1 MKDRKFRV
9 TAGRRHQ
16 TRKFLAGMFL
26 VLILFIVFFPVLY
39 MFCGSFMKDSEISRH
54 LAEKGIAG
62 IHLIPEYFVLFQ
74 YKKILIDSPELLA
87 YFWNSVKLT
96 GPILLGV
103 FVVAPL
109 AGNGLARYKIPGKKL
124 ILVVYILLAI
134 LPYQAM
140 LVPNYIVLEKL
151 KLLGSRQAIWY
162 PYIWNPFGVYLM
174 YRFFYGLD
182 EEGLEA
188 ARLDGAG
195 EWTIY
200 FKITLPQVIPGLA
213 TLLLITMADA
223 WGMVE
228 QPLIFLKDARMYP
241 LSVAFSSI
249 VTANIGMAFAGAIV
263 YLIPVFLVFL
273 LTKEYL
279 TEGIEVTAGTMKN

>member
-1 MKDRKFRV
+1 MMPKREGL
-9 TAGRRHQ
+9 GRTGVR
-16 TRKFLAGMFL
+16 RLFGNI
-26 VLILFIVFFPVLY
+26 VIWLILFLVFFPVLY
-39 MFCGSFMKDSEISRH
+39 MLCGSFMKDSEINRH
-54 LAEKGIAG
+54 LEYAGIDG
-62 IHLIPEYFVLFQ
+62 IHLIPEYFVLSQ
-74 YKKILIDSPELLA
+74 YKKILIDSPELLY

-96 GPILLGV
+96 APILAGV
-103 FVVAPL
+103 FVIAPL
-109 AGNGLARYKIPGKKL
+109 AGNGLAKYKIPGGKV
-124 ILVVYILLAI
+124 ILGIYILLAI

-151 KLLGSRQAIWY
+151 GLLGSRQAVWY

-182 EEGLEA
+182 NEVFEA

-195 EWTIY
+195 EWRIY
-200 FKITLPQVIPGLA
+200 ARVSLPQVIPGLA

-228 QPLIFLKDARMYP
+228 QPMIFLKDATLYP

-249 VTANIGMAFAGAIV
+249 VTDNIGMAFAGAIV
-263 YLIPVFLVFL
+263 YLIPVLLVFM

-279 TEGIEVTAGTMKN
+279 TEGIEVTAGTMKG

>member
-1 MKDRKFRV
+1 MKHRKKKED
-9 TAGRRHQ
+9 AGQHHHKRS
-16 TRKFLAGMFL
+16 FLAGMIIII
-26 VLILFIVFFPVLY
+26 ILFVSLFPVLY
-39 MFCGSFMKDSEISRH
+39 MLCGSFMKDSEISRH
-54 LAEKGIAG
+54 LAENGIAG
-62 IHLIPEYFVLFQ
+62 LHLIPEYFVFRQ
-74 YKKILIDSPELLA
+74 YKRILVDSPELLC

-103 FVVAPL
+103 FVIAPL
-109 AGNGLARYKIPGKKL
+109 AGNGFAKYKVPGRKL
-124 ILVVYILLAI
+124 ILAVYILLAI

-151 KLLGSRQAIWY
+151 GLLGSRQAIWY

-174 YRFFYGLD
+174 YRFFCGLD

-195 EWTIY
+195 ELTIY
-200 FKITLPQVIPGLA
+200 FKVTLPQVIPGLA

-249 VTANIGMAFAGAIV
+249 VTENIGMAFAGAIV
-263 YLIPVFLVFL
+263 YLIPIFLVFL

>member
-1 MKDRKFRV
+1 MKRSVNTVRNVDI
-9 TAGRRHQ
+9 RRLFGSAAVLVIL
-16 TRKFLAGMFL
+16 FLA
-26 VLILFIVFFPVLY
+26 FFPVLY
-39 MFCGSFMKDSEISRH
+39 MLCGSFMKDSEISRH
-54 LAEKGIAG
+54 LEHPGLAG
-62 IHLIPEYFVLFQ
+62 IHLIPEYFVFSQ
-74 YKKILIDSPELLA
+74 YKKILIDSPELLC

-103 FVVAPL
+103 FVIAPL
-109 AGNGLARYKIPGKKL
+109 AGNGLAKYKMPGRKL
-124 ILVVYILLAI
+124 ILGIYILLAI

-151 KLLGSRQAIWY
+151 GLLGSRQAVWY

-182 EEGLEA
+182 NEVFEA

-195 EWTIY
+195 EWRIY
-200 FKITLPQVIPGLA
+200 FRISLPQVIPGLA

-228 QPLIFLKDARMYP
+228 QPMIFLKDATLYP
-241 LSVAFSSI
+241 LSVAFSGI
-249 VTANIGMAFAGAIV
+249 VTDNIGMAFAGAII
-263 YLIPVFLVFL
+263 YLIPILLVFL

-279 TEGIEVTAGTMKN
+279 TEGIEVTAGMMKSQR

>member
-1 MKDRKFRV
+1 MMPKREGL
-9 TAGRRHQ
+9 GRTGVR
-16 TRKFLAGMFL
+16 RLFGNI
-26 VLILFIVFFPVLY
+26 VIWLILFLVFFPVLY
-39 MFCGSFMKDSEISRH
+39 MLCGSFMKDSEINRH
-54 LAEKGIAG
+54 LEYAGMDG
-62 IHLIPEYFVLFQ
+62 IHLIPEYFVLSQ
-74 YKKILIDSPELLA
+74 YKKILIDSPELLY

-96 GPILLGV
+96 APILAGV
-103 FVVAPL
+103 FVIAPL
-109 AGNGLARYKIPGKKL
+109 AGNGLAKYKIPGGKV
-124 ILVVYILLAI
+124 ILGIYILLAI

-151 KLLGSRQAIWY
+151 GLLGSRQAVWY

-182 EEGLEA
+182 NEVFEA

-195 EWTIY
+195 EWRIY
-200 FKITLPQVIPGLA
+200 ARISLPQVIPGLA

-228 QPLIFLKDARMYP
+228 QPMIFLKDAAMYP

-249 VTANIGMAFAGAIV
+249 VTENMGMAFAGAIV
-263 YLIPVFLVFL
+263 YLIPVLLVFM

-279 TEGIEVTAGTMKN
+279 TEGIEVTAGTMKG